1 MATFWRTSTFNRD
14 GKSAQGPFHYI
25 YQHVQSC
32 GVHCKD
38 AIPKIRNKYS
48 RKRNCAASVPISTFM
63 CLLAIYIFPDW
74 SPILLHE
81 NMWTYPVNI

>member
-14 GKSAQGPFHYI
+14 GKSAQGGPPRGPFHYI

-48 RKRNCAASVPISTFM
+48 QKRNCAASVPNFHIHVYVSD
-63 CLLAIYIFPDW
+63 LYIPRLV
-74 SPILLHE
+74 S
-81 NMWTYPVNI
+81 YSAAR